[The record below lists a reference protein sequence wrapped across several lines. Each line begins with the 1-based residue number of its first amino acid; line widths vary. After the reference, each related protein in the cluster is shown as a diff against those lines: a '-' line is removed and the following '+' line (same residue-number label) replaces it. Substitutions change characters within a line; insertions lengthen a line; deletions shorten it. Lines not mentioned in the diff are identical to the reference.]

1 MNEGF
6 IKIYRS
12 IKKNW
17 IWENE
22 EYLKAWLDILMMVN
36 HQDNKI
42 LFNNQLILVKRGERI
57 TSQMK
62 LAKRWKWS
70 RGKVRNFLKLLE
82 SDEMIVINV
91 TTNCTTLKVL
101 NYNAYQQNKKTKS
114 PVNNQQKAY
123 KKPIE
128 SPTGDI
134 NKNDKECIK
143 NVKHT
148 LEDEEKSVCDPE
160 DIEIIKMAS
169 KNILSEEDIQSILNT
184 TKASSDKLL
193 EKIEYMHSY
202 EKDIGNVNAFLI
214 SAIRFDWRNNKLKKN
229 SKKSKNDFHDFQN
242 GKKEYTNEELLKQ
255 LVRS

>member
-1 MNEGF
+1 MHEGF
-6 IKIYRS
+6 VKIYRS
-12 IKKNW
+12 IKKHW

-36 HQDNKI
+36 HQDNKV
-42 LFNNQLILVKRGERI
+42 LFNNQLITVKRGERI

-82 SDEMIVINV
+82 SDEMIVIKV

-101 NYNAYQQNKKTKS
+101 NYNVYQQNKKTKS

-128 SPTGDI
+128 SPPGDI

-148 LEDEEKSVCDPE
+148 LETEEKSVCDPD
-160 DIEIIKMAS
+160 DIEIIKIAS
-169 KNILSEEDIQSILNT
+169 ENILGEDDIQLILNT

-193 EKIEYMHSY
+193 EKIEYMNNY

-214 SAIRFDWRNNKLKKN
+214 SAIRFDWRNNKLQKE
-229 SKKSKNDFHDFQN
+229 SKQSKNNFHNFQN
-242 GKKEYTNEELLKQ
+242 GKDYTADELNRQ
-255 LVRS
+255 LGLS